1 MRQVDGVITVM
12 GNLDV
17 RTLNTGGIIKQIKQ
31 RGNVIS
37 VEQLNF
43 EQEVKQHDKLSLL
56 ISTAM

>member
-43 EQEVKQHDKLSLL
+43 EQDVKQHVKLSLS
-56 ISTAM
+56 IFTVM